1 MISIKRV
8 YAPQGSED
16 GNRFLVDRL
25 WPRGIKKDKL
35 RSKGWFKEVAPSDSL
50 RNWYKHDPD
59 KWQEF
64 KRRYFAELDE
74 KPEVWRP
81 ILDAARKGDITLL
94 YSAKD
99 ESLNNAVALKIYLEN
114 KL

>member
-1 MISIKRV
+1 MIYVKRV
-8 YAPQGSED
+8 YPPSPDEKGIH
-16 GNRFLVDRL
+16 FLVDRL
-25 WPRGIKKDKL
+25 WPRGLKKDDFHYNAWL
-35 RSKGWFKEVAPSDSL
+35 KEVAPSNDL

-64 KRRYFAELDE
+64 RKRYFAELEE
-74 KPEVWRP
+74 KPDVWEP

-94 YSAKD
+94 YSAKN
-99 ESLNNAVALKIYLEN
+99 ETHNNAVALKEYLEN